1 MDDQAQQ
8 AVEVEDLAA
17 MLDGDAPETEE
28 EEGQADAEAAEG
40 EEEQQAE
47 DQEEQAAEPE
57 RYRVTV
63 KNDRGEDE
71 EKDLSLEELAEGYM
85 LQADYTRKRQADAE
99 QARQLQYQAAQ
110 TVAQE
115 QQRVAE
121 SIGQLQQ
128 LVLQKIAP
136 ELANLTPQLAQTD
149 PGEYVRLQAMQ
160 LELNQVMQ
168 GLNAQ
173 KSAYQQQVEQ
183 VEQQQRQQ
191 MLQADAAYLKQ
202 AVPEF
207 EKPDYSS
214 KLLDFASNT
223 YGVPKEEIAY
233 LANRPIFKDGRV
245 LDSGRVVQILH
256 DAMQWRTLQ
265 QQKPAQMK
273 KVAAAPKV
281 IKPAAPQPKN
291 RGGELT
297 KRLQKSGRVED
308 LAEFL

>member
-1 MDDQAQQ
+1 MSDQANE
-8 AVEVEDLAA
+8 AVDVMDLANS
-17 MLDGDAPETEE
+17 LDDDAPLPED
-28 EEGQADAEAAEG
+28 EGQAESQDEQP
-40 EEEQQAE
+40 EEQNPE
-47 DQEEQAAEPE
+47 DQIQPESEPE

-85 LQADYTRKRQADAE
+85 LNADYTRKRQADAE
-99 QARQLQYQAAQ
+99 QSRQLQYQVQQ
-110 TVAQE
+110 TIVQE
-115 QQRVAE
+115 RQQVAE

-128 LVLQKIAP
+128 LVMQRIAP
-136 ELANLTPQLAQTD
+136 ELAQLTPQLAQTD
-149 PGEYVRLQAMQ
+149 PAEYVRLQAMQ
-160 LELNQVMQ
+160 AEYSQLMQ

-173 KSAYQQQVEQ
+173 KGAYMQQVEQ
-183 VEQQQRQQ
+183 MEAQTRQQ
-191 MLQADAAYLKQ
+191 LLESDKTYLAQ
-202 AVPEF
+202 TVPEF
-207 EKPDYSS
+207 GKGDFAD
-214 KLLDFASNT
+214 KLLNFATNT

-245 LDSGRVVQILH
+245 LDSGRVIQILN

-297 KRLQKSGRVED
+297 KRLKQTGRVED
-308 LAEFL
+308 LASFL